1 MADEQNIEDWFR
13 EPNDQAY
20 IKTEERTGPPL
31 EYVAEKMASSL
42 TWLHATVISMRAT
55 ETDGRHVMTLQ
66 YALKYEIVAYL
77 GLMNMLALV
86 NDDDFDERILNM
98 NKDQFEEWLVRI
110 RHEGTVT
117 GV

>member
-1 MADEQNIEDWFR
+1 
-13 EPNDQAY
+13 
-20 IKTEERTGPPL
+20 
-31 EYVAEKMASSL
+31 
-42 TWLHATVISMRAT
+42 MRASDGT
-55 ETDGRHVMTLQ
+55 ERYLSTLQ
-66 YALKYEIVAYL
+66 YALKYEIVAFL